1 MLLDQTHPRASHSDI
16 VMYMVNLSRLRQDIV
31 VVEKDQIDCRFAD
44 YIDHKMMQVVAG
56 SGTAADRWVP
66 TSHYLSSSHRR
77 SYRQRYIHDHYGL
90 ILGSCRRDCVYLQVE
105 VDVDLRI
112 ESRCDGRRSEL
123 KRVI

>member
-90 ILGSCRRDCVYLQVE
+90 PSWVLVVETVYIFRWRLM
-105 VDVDLRI
+105 LTL
-112 ESRCDGRRSEL
+112 ESNHVVMDEEAS
-123 KRVI
+123 

>member
-31 VVEKDQIDCRFAD
+31 VVEKGQIDCRFAD

-90 ILGSCRRDCVYLQVE
+90 PSWVFGVETVYIFRWRLM
-105 VDVDLRI
+105 LTL
-112 ESRCDGRRSEL
+112 ESNHVVMDEEAS
-123 KRVI
+123 